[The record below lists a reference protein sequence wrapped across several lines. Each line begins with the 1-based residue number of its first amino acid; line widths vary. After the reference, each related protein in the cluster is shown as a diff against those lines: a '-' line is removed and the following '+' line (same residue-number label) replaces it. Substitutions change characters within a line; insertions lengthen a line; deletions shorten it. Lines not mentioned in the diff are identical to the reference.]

1 MRGKGV
7 KTMRLFEKQKQTK
20 TPMQAF
26 NEMMVGISEIIELY
40 DSQLIKDNSNGKEVI
55 YNYVMKNENGLV
67 KIGISHDVEFRK
79 RTLENAGGYYI
90 PYVYKT
96 ISKIRAFDVE
106 SMLHDYFSLD
116 RKLGEWF
123 EINYDEAVKKTIEF
137 SKLEKFDKT
146 EKSDKQNNKLDL
158 IYYLNALQGCTD
170 DMEDYLVLSS
180 VLRRDDIDSIKELVN
195 IYVNK
200 YITEG
205 GLETYNLF
213 SLYLLL
219 YLKEKYNINKIV
231 LKNGLI
237 CSICGYTIYLEDP
250 NIDFCEC
257 TDWYLAVYEQTH
269 EF

>member
-1 MRGKGV
+1 
-7 KTMRLFEKQKQTK
+7 MRLFEKQKQTK

-123 EINYDEAVKKTIEF
+123 EINYDEAVKKNIEF